1 MSPQLGAE
9 REGGAGGEAGPE
21 AGLAAAGASPPRA
34 GGGGGRL
41 EGACPGVAVLL
52 LGASGDLSRRKCLPA
67 LARLARRGLAPALSV
82 VGAARSDL
90 GQAGLEALA
99 RAAAL
104 EAAAQLRRVPTPGGQ
119 SPEAFAEDFA
129 ARCRFVHCP
138 GGYGDG
144 AATAAMGDALQWA
157 DALAA
162 ASGVPGGARGRLI
175 YFALPPSAY
184 EDTMAGLGAAG
195 LLREDEDLWVRAV
208 LEKPFGRDSDEARQ
222 LIADLAHVCPEHQ
235 ICRMD
240 HYLGKEMVENLLT
253 LRFDNAWLEPTLN
266 RHHVSSVQITL
277 RETLLCEGRA
287 GYFDHYG
294 IIRDVIQNHLT
305 QVLALFAM
313 ERPVTSSGDDIRN
326 EKVKVLRQVRVAGP
340 EDCVVGQYE
349 GYLNEPGVP
358 PGSRT
363 PTYAV
368 CVVWID
374 NERWS
379 GVPFIFKASKA
390 ADKSKAEIRVQYR
403 AVARPLTLDC
413 RSDEMRNELVVR
425 VQPSL
430 AIYMKTVVKRPGLSM
445 EVDMKEL
452 DLTFK
457 QRDPNTDTKDAY
469 EQLMLQAFQG
479 HMHSFVRGDEVIA
492 AWDIFTPLLHAIE
505 EGVVPMQSYTVGTRG
520 PAAGDAMV
528 AELGFRRGEDY
539 AWRSFSQRGT
549 PRITPRATPKGS
561 PQISRSPSAKRL
573 DLSPGGVPL
582 KSGPGGSNGN
592 TPPRAD
598 GLPPRSPAR
607 GLAPSP

>member
-1 MSPQLGAE
+1 MGAE
-9 REGGAGGEAGPE
+9 VEAGPGPP
-21 AGLAAAGASPPRA
+21 GLGSPGSPGSPPPGAGASGWGARA
-34 GGGGGRL
+34 L
-41 EGACPGVAVLL
+41 AEGACPGVSVLL

-82 VGAARSDL
+82 IGAARSDL
-90 GQAGLEALA
+90 GQAGLENLA

-104 EAAAQLRRVPTPGGQ
+104 EAATQLRRVPTPGGQ
-119 SPEAFAEDFA
+119 SPEAFADEFA
-129 ARCRFVHCP
+129 SRCRFVHCP
-138 GGYGDG
+138 GGYGAGG
-144 AATAAMGDALQWA
+144 ATSAMGDALQWA
-157 DALAA
+157 DALAT
-162 ASGVPGGARGRLI
+162 ASGIPGGARGRLI

-184 EDTMAGLGAAG
+184 EDTMAGLSEAG
-195 LLREDEDLWVRAV
+195 LLREEDGGWVRAV

-326 EKVKVLRQVRVAGP
+326 EKVKVLRQVRLADP

-349 GYLNEPGVP
+349 GYLGEQGVAA
-358 PGSRT
+358 GSRT
-363 PTYAV
+363 PTFAV

-379 GVPFIFKASKA
+379 GVPFIFKAGKA

-413 RSDEMRNELVVR
+413 RSDDMRNELVIR
-425 VQPSL
+425 VQPHL
-430 AIYMKTVVKRPGLSM
+430 AIYMKTIVKRPGLTM
-445 EVDMKEL
+445 DVEMKEL

-505 EGVVPMQSYTVGTRG
+505 EGQVPMQTYRVGTRG
-520 PAAGDAMV
+520 PPQADALV
-528 AELGFRRGEDY
+528 SDLGFRRGEDY

-549 PRITPRATPKGS
+549 PRITPKGS
-561 PQISRSPSAKRL
+561 PRSSQKKL
-573 DLSPGGVPL
+573 NMLSPARQL
-582 KSGPGGSNGN
+582 AGSNGGS
-592 TPPRAD
+592 PPRVE
-598 GLPPRSPAR
+598 GLPP
-607 GLAPSP
+607 LAPKNITPSP

>member
-1 MSPQLGAE
+1 MGAE
-9 REGGAGGEAGPE
+9 VE
-21 AGLAAAGASPPRA
+21 AGLGLPGSPGSPPPGAGASGWGARA
-34 GGGGGRL
+34 PA
-41 EGACPGVAVLL
+41 EGACPGVSVLL

-82 VGAARSDL
+82 IGAARSDL
-90 GQAGLEALA
+90 GQAGLENLA

-119 SPEAFAEDFA
+119 SPEAFADEFA
-129 ARCRFVHCP
+129 SRCRFVHCP
-138 GGYGDG
+138 GGYGAG

-162 ASGVPGGARGRLI
+162 ASGIPGGARGRLI

-184 EDTMAGLGAAG
+184 EDTMAGLSEAG
-195 LLREDEDLWVRAV
+195 LLREEDGVWVRAV

-326 EKVKVLRQVRVAGP
+326 EKVKVLRQVRLADP
-340 EDCVVGQYE
+340 DDCVVGQYE
-349 GYLNEPGVP
+349 GYLGEQGVAA
-358 PGSRT
+358 GSRT
-363 PTYAV
+363 PTFAV

-413 RSDEMRNELVVR
+413 RSDDMRNELVIR
-425 VQPSL
+425 VQPHL
-430 AIYMKTVVKRPGLSM
+430 AIYMKTIVKRPGLTM
-445 EVDMKEL
+445 AVEMKEL

-505 EGVVPMQSYTVGTRG
+505 EGQVPMQTYRVGTRG
-520 PAAGDAMV
+520 PPQADALV
-528 AELGFRRGEDY
+528 SELGFRRGEDY

-549 PRITPRATPKGS
+549 PRMTPKGS
-561 PQISRSPSAKRL
+561 PRSSQKKL
-573 DLSPGGVPL
+573 NMSPARQL
-582 KSGPGGSNGN
+582 AGSNGGS
-592 TPPRAD
+592 PPRVE
-598 GLPPRSPAR
+598 GLPP
-607 GLAPSP
+607 LAPRNLTPSP